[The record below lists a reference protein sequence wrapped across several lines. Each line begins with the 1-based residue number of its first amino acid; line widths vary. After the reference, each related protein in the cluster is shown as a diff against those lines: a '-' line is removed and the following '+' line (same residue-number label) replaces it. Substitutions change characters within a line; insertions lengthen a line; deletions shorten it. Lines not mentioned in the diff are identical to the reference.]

1 MHFTDY
7 DTRLAAYALIVDDR
21 DRILLTWFNGE
32 GGQTPGWS
40 LPGGGVEYEE
50 SLEEAVVREV
60 HEEAGYEVVV
70 GFPVATHSFT
80 GELGRTTGRPYK
92 SMRVIFDATI
102 VGGELGTLE
111 VGGSTDHAAWVPI
124 ADVAAQPSRADI
136 VDIAVSV
143 WHRRSEGTTR
153 HR

>member
-1 MHFTDY
+1 VHFTDY

-21 DRILLTWFNGE
+21 EQILLTWFNGSRSD
-32 GGQTPGWS
+32 PAGWS

-60 HEEAGYEVVV
+60 HEEAGYDVVV
-70 GFPVATHSFT
+70 GPPVATHSFT

-92 SMRVIFDATI
+92 STRVIFEATI

-111 VGGSTDHAAWVPI
+111 VGGSTDYAAWVPI
-124 ADVAAQPSRADI
+124 DDVATQPSRADI